1 MNERLSFV
9 LSGNEHETARGKF
22 SLDER
27 RGAHTAGPRS
37 DQDGFCR
44 DQEEG
49 VQREE
54 EQHNHRELRE
64 ALAVSKPGDDAQ
76 RVKTARPWTKRQK
89 RGGVYD
95 LYYYSLGGKRDSC
108 GFEDRKVAG

>member
-1 MNERLSFV
+1 MNERLRFV
-9 LSGNEHETARGKF
+9 LSGNGYKTAWGKF
-22 SLDER
+22 SLVKE

-37 DQDGFCR
+37 DQDDFCR

-54 EQHNHRELRE
+54 EHHNQREPRE

-76 RVKTARPWTKRQK
+76 RDKTACPWTKRQK
-89 RGGVYD
+89 RGGGDD
-95 LYYYSLGGKRDSC
+95 LYYYSLGDKRDSC